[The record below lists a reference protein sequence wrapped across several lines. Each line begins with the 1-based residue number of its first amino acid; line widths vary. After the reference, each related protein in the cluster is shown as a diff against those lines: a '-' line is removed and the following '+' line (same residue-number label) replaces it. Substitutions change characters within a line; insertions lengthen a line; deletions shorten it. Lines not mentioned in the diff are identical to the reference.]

1 MLLAICTFRWPHRTP
16 GPPGHPLPPR
26 VHTCAP
32 DGDSLQVPGL
42 SSPATPHLDRPSR
55 LAICSG
61 CANSVHRDHAG
72 ERGTTHAASPHF
84 LLTRIPTNSIPRAQT
99 HTQRNASQLESTC
112 CRRRRRRPP
121 VGRHGPALPAA
132 HSGAVLSR
140 RCRARAPP
148 AGPFGDVSALP
159 RHRPLPRPRWRFLLL
174 RPRLPIPL
182 RRLPGGLRPNPAPS
196 AADCGQLVA
205 GTSSPSTGRD
215 PQQEPL
221 P

>member
-1 MLLAICTFRWPHRTP
+1 P

-32 DGDSLQVPGL
+32 DGDSLELPGL
-42 SSPATPHLDRPSR
+42 SSPATDNFDRPSS

-72 ERGTTHAASPHF
+72 ERGTTHAACPHF
-84 LLTRIPTNSIPRAQT
+84 LLTRIPPTRSPELKHTHT
-99 HTQRNASQLESTC
+99 HTQRNASQLDSTC

-132 HSGAVLSR
+132 HSGAVLR
-140 RCRARAPP
+140 RRWCARAPP

-159 RHRPLPRPRWRFLLL
+159 RHRPLPRPRWRLLLL

-182 RRLPGGLRPNPAPS
+182 RRLPGGLRPDPASSP
-196 AADCGQLVA
+196 ADGGQL
-205 GTSSPSTGRD
+205 
-215 PQQEPL
+215 
-221 P
+221 